1 MRYRGFFWPAILTI
15 FGVIALGVNRG
26 AISADRLY
34 RLADLWPLLL
44 IVMGMVL
51 ISRRAW
57 HGSTR
62 DLAAALILLVAVGGA
77 AGYVAVRGPNPRGSQ
92 TLNSSDTVGSLNQV
106 TLHVSAGAAT
116 LRVDGSDALGADLY
130 RAQIQYLGA
139 KPIVSLDRA
148 TGTLEIFHSD
158 DFVLFEGRRLV
169 LDLQVSS
176 AVTWN
181 IRVDNGAADNTL
193 NLSTL
198 KVGSIKIS
206 TGSSHDVI
214 TLGAPIGIVPITIDG
229 GALTVLA
236 HRPAGTEASVRVSSG
251 SVNLSADGRQYRGIG
266 DEAWQS
272 SGYDQAT
279 NAYRVEVSSGSS
291 TVTMDTTSAP

>member
-1 MRYRGFFWPAILTI
+1 MRYRSFFWPAILII
-15 FGVIALGVNRG
+15 FGVVALGVNIG

-34 RLADLWPLLL
+34 RLADLWPLIL

-57 HGSTR
+57 QGSTR
-62 DLAAALILLVAVGGA
+62 DLAAALIVLVAVVGA
-77 AGYVAVRGPNPRGSQ
+77 AAYVAVRGPVPSGSQ
-92 TLNSSDTVGSLNQV
+92 TLRSSDTVGSLNQA
-106 TLHVSAGAAT
+106 TLHVSAGAAK
-116 LRVDGSDALGADLY
+116 LKVDGSDALGADLY
-130 RAQIQYLGA
+130 RAHIEYSGA

-158 DFVLFEGRRLV
+158 DFAFFEGRRFV
-169 LDLQVSS
+169 LELQVSS

-181 IRVDNGAADNTL
+181 IRLDSGAADSTL

-206 TGSSHDVI
+206 TGASHDAI
-214 TLGAPIGIVPITIDG
+214 TLGSPIGIVPIRVDG
-229 GALTVLA
+229 GSLTVLV
-236 HRPAGTEASVRVSSG
+236 HRPAGTEASVQVSSG
-251 SVNLSADGRQYRGIG
+251 AANLSFDGRQFRGVG

-272 SGYDQAT
+272 SGYEHAT
-279 NAYRVEVSSGSS
+279 DAYQVEVKGGSS
-291 TVTMDTTSAP
+291 TVTMDTSSAQ